1 MANQMDFVY
10 EEIRKK
16 IISGEYKP
24 NENLTEIFL
33 SNSLNVSRNTIKK
46 ALIKLENE
54 NLIVLEKNK
63 GARVKSFTLQEV
75 LDYLEV
81 RLALEILIITKVVQ
95 EITEEQ
101 LLKLSEVMENMKKCF
116 EENNLV
122 KYSENNQ
129 IFHKIIYDS
138 CSNKVAVKSVEVI
151 KSQLNRYKLKT
162 ILIPGRKNQSINEH
176 ISIVEALKER
186 DVEKSQEMIKNHI
199 ENIAKALKD
208 YYSFIFN

>member
-1 MANQMDFVY
+1 MPNQMDFAY

-138 CSNKVAVKSVEVI
+138 CSNKVAVKSVEII
-151 KSQLNRYKLKT
+151 KSQLNRYKLK
-162 ILIPGRKNQSINEH
+162 
-176 ISIVEALKER
+176 
-186 DVEKSQEMIKNHI
+186 
-199 ENIAKALKD
+199 
-208 YYSFIFN
+208 

>member
-1 MANQMDFVY
+1 MANQTDFVY

-16 IISGEYKP
+16 IILGEYKP

-33 SNSLNVSRNTIKK
+33 ANSLNASRNTIKK

-54 NLIVLEKNK
+54 NLILLEKNK

-75 LDYLEV
+75 LDCFEV
-81 RLALEILIITKVVQ
+81 RLALEILIIRKVVQ
-95 EITEEQ
+95 DITEEQ
-101 LLKLSEVMENMKKCF
+101 LQNLAEVMENMKACF
-116 EENNLV
+116 EENNLIE
-122 KYSENNQ
+122 YSKNNQ
-129 IFHKIIYDS
+129 IFHRIIYDS

-151 KSQLNRYKLKT
+151 KNQLDRYKLKT

-176 ISIVEALKER
+176 ILIVEALKER
-186 DVEKSQEMIKNHI
+186 NIEKSEEMIKNHI

-208 YYSFIFN
+208 YYSLIFN